1 MNNTKECMSEKSMP
15 WKSVTWETSHISQSE
30 ELNKGMTPQSKE
42 LNIHQRKEG
51 SQYHY
56 ILSNN

>member
-1 MNNTKECMSEKSMP
+1 MNYTEERMSEMSTP
-15 WKSVTWETSHISQSE
+15 WKSATWETSHISQSE

-51 SQYHY
+51 SQY
-56 ILSNN
+56 LTRV